1 MTNSKRPINKP
12 EDMAGLKMRLM
23 ENPVHMETFKV
34 LGAKPLTDAVRGAF
48 LPLCSKKTMDGQENP
63 LLIIKTSKFYEVQK
77 YLALTGHFYSPAV
90 LMANDKLFKGLS
102 PEQQTVLMDAA
113 KEARNI

>member
-1 MTNSKRPINKP
+1 LVFFENGFRHMTNSKRPINKP

-34 LGAKPLTDAVRGAF
+34 LGANPSPMPFGELFTA
-48 LPLCSKKTMDGQENP
+48 LQQKTMDGQENP

-77 YLALTGHFYSPAV
+77 YLALTGHFYSPA
-90 LMANDKLFKGLS
+90 
-102 PEQQTVLMDAA
+102 
-113 KEARNI
+113 